1 MLRIALDIDDTV
13 LNWRKAH
20 EAEFKCRLR
29 GSKPELITSQVNS
42 LKYNKNFW
50 ENLPLLERPDFTPEL
65 WCTKRVNSKVYT
77 RNSFRKNGLPIKPII
92 QFYNQSDNKALGLMG
107 KCDIL
112 IDDSWFNVSQCLESG
127 FPALL
132 ITRPHNKWV
141 KTKYRVSHLS
151 YKEIEKKYNEL
162 FR

>member
-13 LNWRKAH
+13 LKWRQTH
-20 EAEFKCRLR
+20 E
-29 GSKPELITSQVNS
+29 SKFNCHIRKMKSYKVTEQVNS
-42 LKYNKNFW
+42 LKNNKDFW
-50 ENLPLLERPDFTPEL
+50 ENLPLLEKPNFIPEF

-77 RNSFRKNGLPIKPII
+77 RNSFRKRGLPLRPII
-92 QFYNQSDNKALGLMG
+92 QFYNQSDNKAVGLVG

-112 IDDSWFNVSQCLESG
+112 IDDSWYNVQQCLSVG

-141 KTKYRVSHLS
+141 KTPYRVSHLN
-151 YKEIEKKYNEL
+151 YREIEQKYNEL